1 MLNAWWPAL
10 ALLGGCKGGTVR
22 RVRLRGR
29 NLSHVR
35 HAFESDSGLL
45 LLDYHE

>member
-1 MLNAWWPAL
+1 M
-10 ALLGGCKGGTVR
+10 ALLGGCEGGTVR
-22 RVRLRGR
+22 GVRLRRR
-29 NLSHVR
+29 NLSHVG